1 MYAEIEK
8 WLQTSK
14 ANEEICYYKGYLAK
28 DRFRNIDLRDM
39 ANLMLR
45 SAYNKT
51 VVLYQKRVEYGNAL
65 HDPIFKYMARKI

>member
-1 MYAEIEK
+1 MYAEVEK

-51 VVLYQKRVEYGNAL
+51 VVLYQKRVEYGNSL